1 MESTPSKASN
11 LRLNLLRLLA
21 LVVVIGISIFV
32 YSIRDQAKE
41 LARYGYPGIFVLSI
55 LANGTV
61 ILPAPGVI
69 FVFAMGAI
77 FNPFWVAIAAGTG
90 AALGE
95 LTGYLVGFSGQAVV
109 EHANYYNRL
118 VAWMSAHRRLS
129 YLAIMV
135 LAFIPNP
142 FFDLAGIASGTLKI
156 PILGFLFFTWIGKVL
171 KMLLFA
177 YAGASW
183 LSRYIKP

>member
-1 MESTPSKASN
+1 MENTSSKASN

-21 LVVVIGISIFV
+21 LVLVIAISVFV

-41 LARYGYPGIFVLSI
+41 LARYGYPGIFLLSI

-77 FNPFWVAIAAGTG
+77 FNPFWVAVAAGTG

-109 EHANYYNRL
+109 ERADYYNRL
-118 VAWMSAHRRLS
+118 VTWMSQHRRLS
-129 YLAIMV
+129 YLAILV
-135 LAFIPNP
+135 LAFVPNP
-142 FFDLAGIASGTLKI
+142 FFDLAGIAAGTLKI
-156 PILGFLFFTWIGKVL
+156 PILSFLFFTWIGKVL